1 MSTTHL
7 TPEHKTL
14 VVALHEGAIAG
25 SKIFDKD
32 AKTHAHVHLASGNI
46 SWRSSAA
53 RKDVLARGFVSVKC
67 RVYHFK
73 PRYTVSANING
84 TRYEAH
90 VDRLGGHFMRVQHKN
105 SQGDTV
111 CSVLWFATKSASKTW
126 QERGYAMIAP
136 QQTEDRGATVNEQAD
151 AVLARFAPVAQEP
164 APVEPATEEPVA
176 QEPAP
181 AAPVTEEPA
190 RPRPARHRNA
200 LAHLAGLNDVVRDFL
215 VDTYATE
222 TEMRWHER
230 DPHTWTEREAR
241 ECLDTQ
247 HIEDL
252 GYMPPRTCDTWEDVH
267 ELVREAY
274 RLEAL
279 YAY

>member
-1 MSTTHL
+1 MTRDTRPL
-7 TPEHKTL
+7 T
-14 VVALHEGAIAG
+14 
-25 SKIFDKD
+25 SK
-32 AKTHAHVHLASGNI
+32 
-46 SWRSSAA
+46 
-53 RKDVLARGFVSVKC
+53 
-67 RVYHFK
+67 HF
-73 PRYTVSANING
+73 P
-84 TRYEAH
+84 
-90 VDRLGGHFMRVQHKN
+90 
-105 SQGDTV
+105 
-111 CSVLWFATKSASKTW
+111 
-126 QERGYAMIAP
+126 
-136 QQTEDRGATVNEQAD
+136 
-151 AVLARFAPVAQEP
+151 
-164 APVEPATEEPVA
+164 TEEPV
-176 QEPAP
+176 
-181 AAPVTEEPA
+181 
-190 RPRPARHRNA
+190 RPARHRNA

-222 TEMRWHER
+222 TKMRWHER

>member
-53 RKDVLARGFVSVKC
+53 RKDVLDRGFVSVKC

-90 VDRLGGHFMRVQHKN
+90 VDRLGGHFMQVQHKN

-164 APVEPATEEPVA
+164 APVVPVTEEPVA